1 MLTIIGILIIV
12 SIVTL
17 LMMGKMSPIIAMSCI
32 PFIGALIAGYS
43 ISEISVFFESGIN
56 KVSKVAAM
64 FLFAILFFSLM
75 KDLHIFD
82 PLIRAMVKMT
92 RGNVIIVCIM
102 TTLIAA
108 VVHLDGSGAATFL
121 IIIPALLPLYRQLG
135 MSPYLMLL
143 LMSASMGVMNMVPW
157 GGPLG
162 RASAVTG
169 IDASMLWQGLI
180 PVQIAGVAGAAVFAI
195 FMGMREKV
203 VLLRRNYRVLRHM
216 NWILC

>member
-82 PLIRAMVKMT
+82 PL
-92 RGNVIIVCIM
+92 
-102 TTLIAA
+102 
-108 VVHLDGSGAATFL
+108 
-121 IIIPALLPLYRQLG
+121 QLTW
-135 MSPYLMLL
+135 S
-143 LMSASMGVMNMVPW
+143 
-157 GGPLG
+157 
-162 RASAVTG
+162 
-169 IDASMLWQGLI
+169 
-180 PVQIAGVAGAAVFAI
+180 
-195 FMGMREKV
+195 
-203 VLLRRNYRVLRHM
+203 
-216 NWILC
+216 